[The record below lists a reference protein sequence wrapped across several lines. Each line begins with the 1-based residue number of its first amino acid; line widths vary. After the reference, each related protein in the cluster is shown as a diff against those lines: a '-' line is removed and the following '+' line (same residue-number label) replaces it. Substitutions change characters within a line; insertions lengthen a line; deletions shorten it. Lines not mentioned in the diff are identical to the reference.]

1 MKPDLQ
7 SRFEILTLKKRVLS
21 EQLRK
26 NLEELKAV
34 ARELDEFNRQKAGKN
49 ETHSRRDETGTQRP

>member
-26 NLEELKAV
+26 NLKELKAV
-34 ARELDEFNRQKAGKN
+34 ARELDECNRQKAGKN
-49 ETHSRRDETGTQRP
+49 ETNSR

>member
-49 ETHSRRDETGTQRP
+49 ETNSR